1 MTPSVQL
8 CIAKNLSCSVEAV
21 PGLRDP
27 ALSRVT
33 MDVRTSQI
41 VGLLTLSGDALDH
54 LFVHVDYQRAGIGKT
69 LLDEAKARSPQ
80 GLTLCTFQRNTGAQQ
95 FYLSQGFV
103 ETARGFASFDGNPW
117 AQSKSDLADIR
128 YEWRR

>member
-1 MTPSVQL
+1 MT
-8 CIAKNLSCSVEAV
+8 I
-21 PGLRDP
+21 
-27 ALSRVT
+27 
-33 MDVRTSQI
+33 DVRTSQI

-54 LFVHVDYQRAGIGKT
+54 LFVHVDYQRAGIGKK

-80 GLTLCTFQRNTGAQQ
+80 GLTLYTFQRNTGAQQ